1 MNVHRHI
8 HDVVM
13 EGSPS
18 STTLTVSRRRGTL
31 MKKGLLYIY
40 IYVYVYIYIYI
51 YIYNLHCIYTM
62 MIAQPY
68 ELKHCEVV
76 LYLQYRLWGKMASFQ
91 ETFSMYYDRSSHSS
105 SIQPRQYISTMDFPA
120 IYILHTSREFH
131 QELRIRT
138 VYVKILPKL
147 LQAFSSMPLF
157 HFSTSTSPLYVHT
170 ALNAPW

>member
-1 MNVHRHI
+1 MV
-8 HDVVM
+8 
-13 EGSPS
+13 
-18 STTLTVSRRRGTL
+18 
-31 MKKGLLYIY
+31 
-40 IYVYVYIYIYI
+40 
-51 YIYNLHCIYTM
+51 
-62 MIAQPY
+62 IAQPY

-157 HFSTSTSPLYVHT
+157 HFSTSTSPREFSLYVHT